1 VEWIEPPKAKRGQS
15 STKWAT
21 ITNQLKDNPNQWA
34 KIGTVKHAS
43 QGTVISKQYGVK
55 VVSRKN
61 EDGTYDLY
69 GIAEDGE

>member
-1 VEWIEPPKAKRGQS
+1 MVEWTEPPKAKRGQS

-21 ITNQLKDNPNQWA
+21 ITNELKDNPNQWA

-69 GIAEDGE
+69 GIAEDE